1 MNGRKKT
8 AWKISRA
15 GLVGILA
22 CAAVVL
28 PEAAS
33 FLQSVQESVQERIAR
48 YERPDRD
55 EWQKPEEI
63 IRALEI
69 TGGMIVAD
77 IGAGSGYFSRRLA
90 RAVGPSGKVYAVDI
104 DREVLA
110 YLQREAQRQGLNNV
124 QIVIAREDDPLLPK
138 NEVDLAFFCDTT
150 HHIRDR
156 VSYYRRLREALKE
169 GGRLAIIDF
178 PPEAHV
184 RGFCSHR
191 PEDLVSREQVIREAQ
206 EAGFELIQE
215 FTFLPRQYFLLF
227 RKKS

>member
-1 MNGRKKT
+1 MDERKKT
-8 AWKISRA
+8 AWKIRRA
-15 GLVGILA
+15 GLLGIIA

-28 PEAAS
+28 PEAAP
-33 FLQSVQESVQERIAR
+33 FLQSVQERIAR

-178 PPEAHV
+178 PPEAHA
-184 RGFCSHR
+184 RGFCPRR